1 MPGASGLHRGFTE
14 VLALHCSFIK
24 DLGLDSSTIRALEL
38 PTVASSGPWG
48 LDVGSSEGLGL
59 DIQAFGLGSGCNKA
73 DTLEF
78 CSGFITALRR
88 EMTRRKKFFVFLSS
102 IDRWKLFVA

>member
-48 LDVGSSEGLGL
+48 WTLAAARAWVLTFRPLGLGV
-59 DIQAFGLGSGCNKA
+59 AA
-73 DTLEF
+73 
-78 CSGFITALRR
+78 
-88 EMTRRKKFFVFLSS
+88 TRLTHWNFAVDSS
-102 IDRWKLFVA
+102 WL